1 MLKNILYSKRMGHLK
16 FVFIVKKLLQ
26 MISFLAEEDVNY
38 IKYETIKY
46 GQNDVDNSQN
56 VQEIELN

>member
-1 MLKNILYSKRMGHLK
+1 
-16 FVFIVKKLLQ
+16 

-38 IKYETIKY
+38 IKYETIKN
-46 GQNDVDNSQN
+46 GQKDVDNSQN

>member
-1 MLKNILYSKRMGHLK
+1 
-16 FVFIVKKLLQ
+16 

-38 IKYETIKY
+38 IKYEFKLVVIKTNKY